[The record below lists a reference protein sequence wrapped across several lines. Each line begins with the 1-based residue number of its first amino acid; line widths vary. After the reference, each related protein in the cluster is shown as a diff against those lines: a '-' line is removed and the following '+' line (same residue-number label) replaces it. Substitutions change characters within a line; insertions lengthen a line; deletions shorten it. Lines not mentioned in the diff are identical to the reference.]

1 MQQPALIG
9 DIGSTDTRNA
19 SVDSLAESARHD
31 LDAPGAKPRRAS
43 LAVAAPRHPLRPN
56 GDFSMRKLLILCTL
70 LASAPLMAAT
80 PAPIQGTWQLVEV
93 AMPDTY
99 NASPTG
105 VEARKENYS
114 SDGHLCMIAADAT
127 RISPAMPCLDYRIAG
142 HQRIVTDSDGESYTA
157 TFAFPDPN
165 TLVVTQD
172 GGSVW
177 HYARL
182 VGANAVARKLEPL
195 SVEILKTQREF
206 PSVSYDTHDYTAL
219 PPDQRLVGVWEVVA
233 HANVDPT
240 EAPPY
245 GFFNDIWI
253 FDGKTMSHIQ
263 RPQSSN
269 AIVADAGLPYTIKG
283 HAIASD
289 GMPAIKFS
297 FNAWGHLIMDLNG
310 ATIRLKLVSKHVT
323 TPPPLPPL
331 KIVLT
336 SLAGEPGD
344 TH

>member
-1 MQQPALIG
+1 MRTLLVLCMLLFAAPLVAATTG
-9 DIGSTDTRNA
+9 DI
-19 SVDSLAESARHD
+19 H
-31 LDAPGAKPRRAS
+31 
-43 LAVAAPRHPLRPN
+43 
-56 GDFSMRKLLILCTL
+56 
-70 LASAPLMAAT
+70 
-80 PAPIQGTWQLVEV
+80 GTWQLVQV
-93 AMPDTY
+93 VMPNTY
-99 NASPTG
+99 TSSPAG
-105 VEARKENYS
+105 IEARKENYS
-114 SDGHLCMIAADAT
+114 SDGHLCMISADASA
-127 RISPAMPCLDYRIAG
+127 ISADTPCLAYRIDG
-142 HQRIVTDSDGESYTA
+142 DQRIVTDVAGRSYTA
-157 TFAFPDPN
+157 TIAFPDPN
-165 TLVVTQD
+165 TLIVTQD